1 MDEQIL
7 INYTKNE
14 NTYLLAIRSG
24 EVSKVVSQEDEKS
37 AAFVSEL
44 KSLIQEYY
52 GK

>member
-1 MDEQIL
+1 MEEQIL

-14 NTYLLAIRSG
+14 NTYLLAIRG

-37 AAFVSEL
+37 AEFVGKL
-44 KSLIQEYY
+44 KSLIEEYY

>member
-7 INYTKNE
+7 INYSKNE
-14 NTYLLAIRSG
+14 NTYLLAIRG

-44 KSLIQEYY
+44 KSLIQKYY
-52 GK
+52 GE

>member
-7 INYTKNE
+7 INYTKND
-14 NTYLLAIRSG
+14 NTYLLAIRG

-37 AAFVSEL
+37 AEFVSKL
-44 KSLIQEYY
+44 KNLIQEYY

>member
-7 INYTKNE
+7 INYTKNDS
-14 NTYLLAIRSG
+14 TYLLAVRG

-37 AAFVSEL
+37 AEFVSKL

-52 GK
+52 G